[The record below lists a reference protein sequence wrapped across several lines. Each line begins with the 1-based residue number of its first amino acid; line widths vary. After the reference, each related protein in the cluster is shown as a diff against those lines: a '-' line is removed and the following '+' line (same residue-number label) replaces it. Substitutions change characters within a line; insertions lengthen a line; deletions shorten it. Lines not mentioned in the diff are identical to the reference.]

1 MKPSRVDSLQAPA
14 VEPRTVILYEYPF
27 NESIRTMLR
36 LEHLFDRLGQLIA
49 RDTAVDHHYAL
60 ATLFEIMD
68 VAARA
73 DLKSDLL
80 KELDKHKQQLNGY
93 RGNPSISERALDEI
107 TGRID
112 HAFSGLNQLSGKA
125 GAALNSNEWLMSI
138 RSRISIPG
146 GTCEFDLPAYYA
158 WQQHEPIS
166 RRTDLLQWVGSMMP
180 LAEALQVLLGLL
192 RDSGAP
198 HKVVAPAGQYQQSL
212 PQGRVYQLLRVR
224 LAEADDLVPEISGHR
239 LMVSVRLMKQDAE
252 GRLRPS
258 PADTS
263 FELTLC
269 S

>member
-1 MKPSRVDSLQAPA
+1 M
-14 VEPRTVILYEYPF
+14 PRTRHTVILYEYPF

-49 RDTAVDHHYAL
+49 REAAVDHHFAL
-60 ATLFEIMD
+60 ATVFEIMD

-80 KELDKHKQQLNGY
+80 KELEKHKLQFNAY
-93 RGNPSISERALDEI
+93 RGNPSISEGALDEVI
-107 TGRID
+107 TKID
-112 HAFSGLNQLSGKA
+112 HAFNGLNQLPGKA
-125 GAALNSNEWLMSI
+125 GAALTNNEWLMSI

-158 WQQHEPIS
+158 WQKLEPV
-166 RRTDLLQWVGSMMP
+166 RRRADLLQWVSSLMP

-192 RDSGAP
+192 RDSGVP

-212 PQGRVYQLLRVR
+212 QQGRVYQLMRVR
-224 LAEADDLVPEISGHR
+224 LTQSDLLVPEISGHR
-239 LMVSVRLMKQDAE
+239 LMVSVRLMRQDAE
-252 GRLRPS
+252 GRLKPS
-258 PADTS
+258 PADTA

-269 S
+269 A